1 MSYSDNLSYF
11 LSKSGLDF
19 FIRNVFYCSK
29 SNKIIL
35 YLLKSLIYGIYSQYS
50 LEAILI
56 LFSLTIKVLITQML
70 VAFNPISSKSLDSYQ
85 FQLQNTLYLVGLVFA
100 QQYSKYIRQPFN
112 SQSMD
117 FQTRNTNSLTTTK
130 GLLSPYDNNHS
141 LFPTSIDSSSFQQQ
155 QRMNTS

>member
-1 MSYSDNLSYF
+1 
-11 LSKSGLDF
+11 
-19 FIRNVFYCSK
+19 
-29 SNKIIL
+29 
-35 YLLKSLIYGIYSQYS
+35 
-50 LEAILI
+50 
-56 LFSLTIKVLITQML
+56 ML